1 MPYFKESILNVN
13 YYFISIPQT
22 IQFLEPVAVKLIFKG
37 MGSNLLTGCETTYLP
52 HTRGSFIDHVDR
64 FLNIFDPPPPLWT
77 ILLNK
82 AYVVTWTFGKLPLPL
97 PCPHGL

>member
-1 MPYFKESILNVN
+1 MERDFYGLLVDFW
-13 YYFISIPQT
+13 T
-22 IQFLEPVAVKLIFKG
+22 FL
-37 MGSNLLTGCETTYLP
+37 T
-52 HTRGSFIDHVDR
+52 
-64 FLNIFDPPPPLWT
+64 PPPPLWT